1 MKKFAFL
8 VHVRS
13 SYQTDL
19 AAVAKPLGWLP
30 ESFYQYAFRNRPF
43 PPFLWSN
50 ITLTPNA
57 VEPQGH
63 VIMIPYS
70 GQQMLQQQKAMLPRI
85 EQGLQLAASLGA
97 EIVGLGALTSPVTM
111 GGKLLTQNPYA
122 SITNGNAFTA
132 VITYQKVAQLIQ
144 ECPKRYPVV
153 ALVGATGSVG
163 SLVSQLLALHQP
175 NADYVLV
182 ARNERKLRGLAT
194 SMVAL
199 NGDVLPEIALSMER
213 VKQADIVVMLTSSA
227 DALLQADHLK
237 PGAVVLDD
245 TIPRNT
251 QPNLLQQ
258 RPDVTI
264 IDGGL
269 VAMPHLRL
277 SRPIGIPTQTS
288 YACLAETML
297 LALAGHEGHFSIGNP
312 TLEQAD
318 YIRGLASR
326 FAHLGFCPAA
336 DYSFGQPVDPQT
348 VLPYIP
354 SSSTIPSY
362 FEPELI

>member
-13 SYQTDL
+13 SYRTDL
-19 AAVAKPLGWLP
+19 AAVAKPFGWLP

-43 PPFLWSN
+43 PPFVWSN

-57 VEPQGH
+57 TEPQGH
-63 VIMIPYS
+63 VIMLPYS
-70 GQQMLQQQKAMLPRI
+70 GQQLLQQQKAMMPRI

-111 GGKLLTQNPYA
+111 GGKLLTQNPHA
-122 SITNGNAFTA
+122 AITNGNAFTA
-132 VITYQKVAQLIQ
+132 VITYQKIAQLIQ

-175 NADYVLV
+175 NADYVLI

-194 SMVAL
+194 SMVSL
-199 NGDVLPEIALSMER
+199 NDDVLPEIALGMDR

-227 DALLQADHLK
+227 DALLHADHLK

-245 TIPRNT
+245 TVPRNT
-251 QPNLLQQ
+251 HPDLLQQ

-264 IDGGL
+264 LDGGL

-277 SRPIGIPTQTS
+277 SRPIGVPDQTS

-297 LALAGHEGHFSIGNP
+297 LAMAGHDGHFSIGNP
-312 TLEQAD
+312 TLEQAE
-318 YIRGLASR
+318 YIRGLARR
-326 FAHLGFCPAA
+326 FAHLGFCPAP
-336 DYSFGQPVDPQT
+336 DYSFGQPVNPQPAPT
-348 VLPYIP
+348 YQP
-354 SSSTIPSY
+354 SSFTTLPS
-362 FEPELI
+362 FEPALS